1 MGPRRVD
8 EGVIPMS
15 ENRNQPVRTMNEWH
29 KRLDDFCTAFEIA
42 AKIGGLVKTIPYA
55 VWPERMPPEFRVED
69 FVQCVVDGYMVL
81 AARRLL
87 RHYNVVVEGY
97 VQDSPVTI
105 NTLGLLQDYLVAKSP
120 HIRAEVLA
128 RWGASH
134 EAAKNKRFR
143 ARQTP
148 SKRKASSPVRS

>member
-1 MGPRRVD
+1 M
-8 EGVIPMS
+8 
-15 ENRNQPVRTMNEWH
+15 NQPVRNIDEWH

-42 AKIGGLVKTIPYA
+42 AKIGGLIKTIPH
-55 VWPERMPPEFRVED
+55 VDWPKRNQEFRVED
-69 FVQCVVDGYMVL
+69 FIQCVVDGYMVL
-81 AARRLL
+81 AARKLL

-97 VQDSPVTI
+97 VQDSPVTM
-105 NTLGLLQDYLVAKSP
+105 NTLGLLQNYLVAKSP
-120 HIRAEVLA
+120 RIRAEVLA